1 MLKGE
6 REVFSSV
13 LSDYALLKGKF
24 NINSFNTKLFLK
36 KGFSTV

>member
-1 MLKGE
+1 MLKRE

-13 LSDYALLKGKF
+13 LNDCALFKSKF

-36 KGFSTV
+36 KSF